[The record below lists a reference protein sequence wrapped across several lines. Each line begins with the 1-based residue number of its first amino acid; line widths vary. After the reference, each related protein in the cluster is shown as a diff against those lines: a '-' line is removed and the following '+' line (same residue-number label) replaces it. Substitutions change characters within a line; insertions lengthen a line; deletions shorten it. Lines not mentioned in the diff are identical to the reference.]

1 MLVTSS
7 MFQGMGHTLPALA
20 SSALRLLLF
29 AVPAYTLSHRPGF
42 EMRHVWYLSVAS
54 VTLQVALNLWLLHR
68 EFDAR
73 LAFASVP
80 APPPAITSR

>member
-1 MLVTSS
+1 

-20 SSALRLLLF
+20 SSALRLLFF

-54 VTLQVALNLWLLHR
+54 VTLQVAVNLWLLHK
-68 EFDAR
+68 EFDAK
-73 LAFASVP
+73 LAFAAVA
-80 APPPAITSR
+80 APPPAVAPT